1 MATVIYGFCG
11 ILACATA
18 WLLLR
23 GYRRSGYRLLFW
35 TGLYFTLSTLNNGLL
50 MLDKIVY
57 PHIDLSLW
65 RHGMAFV
72 AMVVLLVGLIRSG
85 E

>member
-1 MATVIYGFCG
+1 MVPFIYGLCG

-23 GYRRSGYRLLFW
+23 GYFRSGYHLLFW
-35 TGLYFTLSTLNNGLL
+35 TGLYFALSTLNNGFL
-50 MLDKIVY
+50 MLDKLVF
-57 PHIDLSLW
+57 PHIDLSVW
-65 RHGMAFV
+65 RHGLAFIAV
-72 AMVVLLVGLIRSG
+72 VVLLIGLIRSG

>member
-1 MATVIYGFCG
+1 MATVIYGLCG

-23 GYRRSGYRLLFW
+23 GYRRSGYRLLLW

-50 MLDKIVY
+50 MLDKLVF
-57 PHIDLSLW
+57 PQIDLSLW
-65 RHGMAFV
+65 RHELALV
-72 AMVVLLVGLIRSG
+72 AMVVLLIGLIRSG

>member
-1 MATVIYGFCG
+1 MAAVIYGLCG

-35 TGLYFTLSTLNNGLL
+35 SGLYFALSTLNNGFL
-50 MLDKIVY
+50 MVDKFMF
-57 PHIDLSLW
+57 PNIDLSIW
-65 RHGMAFV
+65 RYGLAFIAV
-72 AMVVLLVGLIRSG
+72 VVLLIGLIRNG